1 MGKPNTLNPRS
12 HSRRNFAMSSIQVP
26 PDTLHPPKVVIL
38 LADEGQD
45 PTEVA
50 VPWKKFR
57 DSGWEITFATE
68 NGNVAKADERLLANG
83 LFAAFLVS
91 RNHGLL
97 SPASLLS

>member
-1 MGKPNTLNPRS
+1 
-12 HSRRNFAMSSIQVP
+12 MSSIQVP

-50 VPWKKFR
+50 IPWKKFR

-68 NGNVAKADERLLANG
+68 NGNVAKADERLLAGG